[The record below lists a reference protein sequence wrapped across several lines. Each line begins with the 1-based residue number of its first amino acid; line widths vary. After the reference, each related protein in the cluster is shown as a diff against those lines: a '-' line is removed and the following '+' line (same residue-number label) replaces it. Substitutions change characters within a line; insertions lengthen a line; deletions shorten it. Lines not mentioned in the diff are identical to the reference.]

1 MADVDPI
8 ASLNMWAVDV
18 KLSGEVF
25 EIPALPA
32 ATWFPIL
39 ASGDLA
45 RILDLIEDPKLDDA
59 IIDGA
64 IQSEELSSAL
74 TDAVE
79 AVAGRSWHVSLILVT
94 MAMSNWTIIGGELAR
109 RGFRWDATPIGAA
122 LDALHLTIIEALTED
137 GRQRFQRL
145 LDNTVLTAV
154 GGRPNRDQAMS
165 DFEAMAGPRPDTVR
179 STGEQSGSGHPR
191 TPPQP
196 QQHHQGDR

>member
-45 RILDLIEDPKLDDA
+45 GILDLIKDPKLDDA
-59 IIDGA
+59 IIDGVV
-64 IQSEELSSAL
+64 QSEELSSAL

-79 AVAGRSWHVSLILVT
+79 AVSGRSWHVSLVLVT
-94 MAMSNWTIIGGELAR
+94 MAVSNWTIIGGELAR
-109 RGFRWDATPIGAA
+109 RGFRWDAVPIGAA

-145 LDNTVLTAV
+145 LDNTALTAA

-165 DFEAMAGPRPDTVR
+165 DFEVMAGPRPDTVR
-179 STGEQSGSGHPR
+179 STGGQFGSGLAR

-196 QQHHQGDR
+196 QQHRQGDR

>member
-59 IIDGA
+59 IIDGT

-79 AVAGRSWHVSLILVT
+79 AVAGRSWHVSLVLVT
-94 MAMSNWTIIGGELAR
+94 MAASNWTIIGGELAR

-145 LDNTVLTAV
+145 
-154 GGRPNRDQAMS
+154 
-165 DFEAMAGPRPDTVR
+165 
-179 STGEQSGSGHPR
+179 
-191 TPPQP
+191 
-196 QQHHQGDR
+196 